1 MAFWAGS
8 FERAGTQRFLV
19 ELLSRIDRE
28 RFDPVVMSTAKRG
41 ELLPVIESLGVPV
54 HEFGTGASALSA
66 GTVRGLPRAASFL
79 RRERVEILSCMLGL
93 TTIVGPFVGR
103 AARVPVVVNNQR
115 NLSYWLTGGTKEKV
129 YGYANRRV
137 VDAVLVNSAAAAREL
152 VERFRVPERKIV
164 NVGVGIDLTPYS
176 VGSAVRGAA
185 VDAPGD
191 TEGGAGSRHVL
202 RDGNLARELGTDGH
216 PVVGIVGK
224 LSDVK
229 GHEHFL
235 AAAAVVA
242 RSLPDARFLI
252 VGDGARRQE
261 LGRVADELGIAD
273 AVIFAGVRED
283 VPRVLGLMDAFALS
297 STSEGTPNVLMEAMA
312 AGLPVVAT
320 DVGGVPEVVERG
332 SSGLLVPA
340 GDGPAMGRALLEILS
355 DPARACSMGER
366 GRTLARESHDIAA
379 VVTKVEDTFAALLR
393 AAGGSRTG
401 ADRTS
406 SELRL
411 GQAGEAG
418 RKP

>member
-1 MAFWAGS
+1 VAFWAGS

-28 RFDPVVMSTAKRG
+28 RFDAIVMSTAKRG
-41 ELLPVIESLGVPV
+41 ELLPVIEALGIPV

-66 GTVRGLPRAASFL
+66 GTARGLPRAASFL
-79 RRERVEILSCMLGL
+79 RRERVEVLSCMLGL

-115 NLSYWLTGGTKEKV
+115 NLSYWLEGGAKERA

-137 VDAVLVNSAAAAREL
+137 VDAVLVNSAAAAGEL
-152 VERFRVPERKIV
+152 VERFHVPERKIV
-164 NVGVGIDLTPYS
+164 NIGVGIDLAPYS
-176 VGSAVRGAA
+176 AGEA
-185 VDAPGD
+185 GD
-191 TEGGAGSRHVL
+191 
-202 RDGNLARELGTDGH
+202 RDDPRDEALARELGTRGH

-224 LSDVK
+224 LSEVK

-235 AAAAVVA
+235 EAAATVA
-242 RSLPDARFLI
+242 KARPDARFLI

-261 LGRVADELGIAD
+261 LGRMADTLGIAD

-283 VPRVLGLMDAFALS
+283 VPRVLGLMDVFALS

-320 DVGGVPEVVERG
+320 DVGGVPEVVEHG
-332 SSGLLVPA
+332 SSGLLVEA
-340 GDGPAMGRALLEILS
+340 GDGPAMGGSLLEILN
-355 DPARACSMGER
+355 DPARADSMGER
-366 GRTLARESHDIAA
+366 GRALARARYDINA
-379 VVTKVEDTFAALLR
+379 VVAKVEDTFAALLCTAGR
-393 AAGGSRTG
+393 AHAGVG
-401 ADRTS
+401 RTS
-406 SELRL
+406 SELKL